1 MSTPLLRLAA
11 VDAWYGHF
19 QALRGIELTVHDGE
33 TVAVIGANGAGKS
46 TLLRSVMGT
55 VAVSPRSRVE
65 LAGVELGPR
74 RPHERVRAGVT
85 LVPEGRKLFPSLTVR
100 ENLEIAA
107 TSIGHPR
114 REGWDLDAVYDLF
127 PNLPPL
133 ARRAAGS
140 LSGGEQQAVAIG
152 RGLVANPRV
161 LMLDEVSLGLAP
173 VVVERLY
180 GALAEIASTGMTMLV
195 VEQDVGQALRI
206 AETVLCLR
214 AGATVLAAPAA
225 EVTAEAVT
233 AAYFGAGAGEAGT

>member
-1 MSTPLLRLAA
+1 MNTGLTPLLRLVD

-19 QALRGIELTVHDGE
+19 QALRGIDLTVHDGE
-33 TVAVIGANGAGKS
+33 TVAVIGANGAGKT

-55 VAVSPRSRVE
+55 VTLSPQSRVE
-65 LAGVELGPR
+65 LAGVELGSR
-74 RPHERVRAGVT
+74 RPHERVREGVT

-107 TSIGHPR
+107 TRARGR
-114 REGWDLDAVYDLF
+114 WDLDSVYDLF
-127 PNLPPL
+127 PNLPLL

-180 GALAEIASTGMTMLV
+180 GALAEIASSGMTMLV

-206 AETVLCLR
+206 AKTVLCLR

-225 EVTAEAVT
+225 EVTAAAVT
-233 AAYFGAGAGEAGT
+233 AAYFGASA